1 MWLNQQLGIYL
12 DEFDRQRLGS
22 QAEALS
28 IPGGGFNNIE
38 NRAGDTFS
46 KGKSCVFY
54 QFVKKF
60 QGYTKQFEEIGMYI
74 C

>member
-1 MWLNQQLGIYL
+1 MAKG
-12 DEFDRQRLGS
+12 G

-46 KGKSCVFY
+46 KGKSCLVSIRETFPGLY
-54 QFVKKF
+54 R
-60 QGYTKQFEEIGMYI
+60 YTKQFEEIGIYI
-74 C
+74 VKLVKFQG